1 MIYILPTDTC
11 FWIACPIH
19 DIKSYE
25 GIYKIK
31 KRNLS
36 KPIAILIDNYKWLTE
51 NTDLNTEQIEFLKN
65 YDKPFTI
72 LTNSD
77 PLKLWINYTDEDN
90 KEFINRDIYKEFAF
104 RVANN
109 NTQKKLIKQ
118 HWPMFLTSANISNNQ
133 EIYTSKEIEKE
144 FCYYLENNKI
154 QFVWKNTWKL
164 KQNWTSDIFKFI
176 WDSLE
181 IEYIRKN

>member
-1 MIYILPTDTC
+1 M
-11 FWIACPIH
+11 ACPIH

-118 HWPMFLTSANISNNQ
+118 H
-133 EIYTSKEIEKE
+133 
-144 FCYYLENNKI
+144 
-154 QFVWKNTWKL
+154 
-164 KQNWTSDIFKFI
+164 
-176 WDSLE
+176 
-181 IEYIRKN
+181 